1 MNKTGDYQIA
11 QEISQQVF
19 ISFYKNMERISPEL
33 VKAWLIRCAQNAA
46 IDYLRKTKHI
56 QEVHLDEEAM
66 EAMAAEEGNILVEES
81 VKVYEEKRSNQ
92 ELLGRILREVKTVN
106 HHWFDI
112 LMLNCVEG
120 LSYAEASERLK
131 VPEQVLR
138 ARMYRART
146 YIREK
151 FGDEYQDD

>member
-1 MNKTGDYQIA
+1 
-11 QEISQQVF
+11 
-19 ISFYKNMERISPEL
+19 
-33 VKAWLIRCAQNAA
+33 
-46 IDYLRKTKHI
+46 
-56 QEVHLDEEAM
+56 
-66 EAMAAEEGNILVEES
+66 
-81 VKVYEEKRSNQ
+81 
-92 ELLGRILREVKTVN
+92 
-106 HHWFDI
+106 
-112 LMLNCVEG
+112 MLNCVEG